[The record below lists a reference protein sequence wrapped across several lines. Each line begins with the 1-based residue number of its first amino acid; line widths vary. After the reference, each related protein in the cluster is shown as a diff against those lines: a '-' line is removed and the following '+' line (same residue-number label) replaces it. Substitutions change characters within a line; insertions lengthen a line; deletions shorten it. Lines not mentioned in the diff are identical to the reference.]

1 MKTLHSEGYSQNRE
15 LSWLKFNQRVLEE
28 GMDETVPLLE
38 RLKFISIFNSNL
50 DEFFMIRVGS
60 LFDMM
65 EYNNQTIDS
74 KSGMSNKEQLVA
86 IYKTVGQLYKQ
97 KEQAYF
103 EVASQL
109 RLHHIENVTY
119 DKITKKEEEFV
130 KKYYENT
137 IFPILSPQIVDSR
150 HPFPHLSNM
159 IIHIGAMLNN
169 KENELFSVIA
179 IPTTLPSKLF
189 LKDSEGIRG
198 ISIENIIVHYYD
210 EIFSMYK
217 VKDKVIFRVTRNGDI
232 SFDDEAFEIENDFR
246 KKMKKLLQRRK
257 HLAAVRLELSH
268 EEKGTFVEFLKEKLI
283 LTDRQIFVTSA
294 PMDLKIVFDFAAK
307 LPTATAKRTLCYTP
321 FSPQKCNR
329 IALDKSLIEQ
339 LRHKDLL
346 LSFPFESMEPYLKL
360 VKEAADS
367 PKVVSIKITIYRL
380 ASQAK
385 LVDYLCYAAENGKEV
400 VALIELR
407 ARFDEQNNIDWSQ
420 RLESSGCKVSYGFE
434 GFKVHSKITLITIQ
448 ERGVT
453 SYITQVGTGNFNEV
467 TAKLYTDLSFITS
480 KQDIGTDTNL
490 FFKNMAI
497 GNLNGVY
504 KKLLIAPDGLKPS
517 IINLIDRE
525 ISKGEKGSIIIKI
538 NSITDVDIIERLKLA
553 SCNNVKIKM
562 IIRGIC
568 CLVPGVPG
576 KTDNIEIRSI
586 VGRYLEHSRIYCFG
600 SGNDELL
607 YISSADFMTRNTERR
622 VEIACP
628 IIEPEIKK
636 QIHHILDLCLKD
648 NVKSRLLMSNGEFR
662 KDIVVHEQV
671 DAQKIFMKEAI
682 ENAKK
687 PMEENLTPEKKNS
700 FAEWFHKLLS

>member
-15 LSWLKFNQRVLEE
+15 LSWLRFNQRVLEE

-65 EYNNQTIDS
+65 EYNDQAIDS
-74 KSGMSNKEQLVA
+74 KSGMSTKEQLVA
-86 IYKTVGQLYKQ
+86 IYDTVAQLYKQ
-97 KEQAYF
+97 KEEAYF

-109 RLHHIENVTY
+109 RLHHIENVEY
-119 DKITKKEEEFV
+119 KNLTKKEEEFV
-130 KKYYENT
+130 KKYYQNT
-137 IFPILSPQIVDSR
+137 IFPILSPQIVDSH
-150 HPFPHLSNM
+150 HPFPHLSNKTL
-159 IIHIGAMLNN
+159 HIGAMLNN

-179 IPTTLPSKLF
+179 IPSALPAKLF

-198 ISIENIIVHYYD
+198 ISIENIILHYYD

-232 SFDDEAFEIENDFR
+232 SIDDEAFEIENDFR

-268 EEKGTFVEFLKEKLI
+268 EVKGSLVDFLKEKLA

-294 PMDLKIVFDFAAK
+294 PMDLKFVFGFADK
-307 LPTATAKRTLCYTP
+307 LPTEAAKRTLCYTP

-329 IALDKSLIEQ
+329 ISLDKSIIEQ
-339 LRHKDLL
+339 IRNKDLL
-346 LSFPFESMEPYLKL
+346 LSFPFESMDPYLKL
-360 VKEAADS
+360 IKEAADS

-380 ASQAK
+380 ANQAK
-385 LVDYLCYAAENGKEV
+385 LVEYLCYAAENGKEV

-434 GFKVHSKITLITIQ
+434 GFKVHSKITLITFQ
-448 ERGVT
+448 DRGVT

-467 TAKLYTDLSFITS
+467 TAKLYTDLSFITA
-480 KQDIGTDTNL
+480 KQEIGTDTNL

-497 GNLNGVY
+497 GNLNGIY
-504 KKLLIAPDGLKPS
+504 KKLLIAPNGLKP
-517 IINLIDRE
+517 IIMNLIDRE
-525 ISKGEKGSIIIKI
+525 IAKGEKGSIIIKI

-562 IIRGIC
+562 IVRGIC
-568 CLVPGVPG
+568 CLVPGVPN
-576 KTDNIEIRSI
+576 KTENIEIRSI

-600 SGNDELL
+600 SGSDELI

-628 IIEPEIKK
+628 ISDVDVKK
-636 QIHHILDLCLKD
+636 QLHHVLDLCLSD
-648 NVKSRLLMSNGEFR
+648 NVKSRILMNNGEYKKVAIKKER
-662 KDIVVHEQV
+662 IDEQ
-671 DAQKIFMKEAI
+671 KRFMKEAI

-687 PMEENLTPEKKNS
+687 PVIVNITPEKKKGFIHWVS
-700 FAEWFHKLLS
+700 QIFS

>member
-1 MKTLHSEGYSQNRE
+1 MKTLHSEGYSLNRE
-15 LSWLKFNQRVLEE
+15 LSWLRFNQRVLEE

-65 EYNNQTIDS
+65 EYNDKAIDS
-74 KSGMSNKEQLVA
+74 KSGMTYKEQLIA
-86 IYKTVGQLYKQ
+86 IYDTVRELYKQ
-97 KEQAYF
+97 KEKAFF
-103 EVASQL
+103 EVANQL
-109 RLHHIENVTY
+109 RMHHIENVTY
-119 DKITKKEEEFV
+119 DKLSKREEEFV
-130 KKYYENT
+130 KKYYNNT
-137 IFPILSPQIVDSR
+137 IFPILSPQIVDSH

-159 IIHIGAMLNN
+159 TLHIGAMLNN
-169 KENELFSVIA
+169 KEHELFSVIV
-179 IPTTLPSKLF
+179 IPKSLPSILF

-198 ISIENIIVHYYD
+198 ISIENIIIHYYD

-232 SFDDEAFEIENDFR
+232 SVDDEAFEIENDFR

-268 EEKGTFVEFLKEKLI
+268 EVKGSLVNFLKDKLS
-283 LTDRQIFVTSA
+283 LTDRQIYVTSA
-294 PMDLKIVFDFAAK
+294 PMDLKFVFGFAAK
-307 LPTATAKRTLCYTP
+307 LPTSSAKKTLCYTP

-329 IALDKSLIEQ
+329 ISLEKSIIEQ
-339 LRHKDLL
+339 LRNKDLL
-346 LSFPFESMEPYLKL
+346 LSFPYESMDSYLKL
-360 VKEAADS
+360 IKEAADS

-380 ASQAK
+380 ANQAK
-385 LVDYLCYAAENGKEV
+385 LVEYLCYAAENGKEV

-448 ERGVT
+448 EKGVT
-453 SYITQVGTGNFNEV
+453 SYITQIGTGNFNEV
-467 TAKLYTDLSFITS
+467 TAKLYTDLSFITT
-480 KQDIGTDTNL
+480 KQAIGMDTNL

-504 KKLLIAPDGLKPS
+504 KKLLIAPDGFKPS
-517 IINLIDRE
+517 ILNLIDRE
-525 ISKGEKGSIIIKI
+525 IAKGDNGSIIIKI

-576 KTDNIEIRSI
+576 KTENIEIKSI
-586 VGRYLEHSRIYCFG
+586 VGRFLEHSRIYCFG

-622 VEIACP
+622 VEIAAP
-628 IIEPEIKK
+628 ITDEKIKK
-636 QIHHILDLCLKD
+636 QIHHMLDLCLSD
-648 NVKSRLLMSNGEFR
+648 NVKGRLLKNNGEYI
-662 KDIVVHEQV
+662 KVKENGVKI

-682 ENAKK
+682 ENARK
-687 PMEENLTPEKKNS
+687 PLEKELIPPKKNA
-700 FAEWFHKLLS
+700 FLVWLHKIF